1 MKPEDELGIIDAGG
15 VDEVSVIPWG
25 RLVRHR
31 VANRIGLTRRVATLV
46 VLLGS
51 VFTVSFTITLL
62 VVSLRTVADDLGST
76 VSVMSW
82 TITAPLLAF
91 GVVGPAFGKA
101 GDLWGHK
108 RVFVGGLALAGVF
121 SLASALAWDPLSLIA
136 MRTLAAASGAA
147 TGPSAM
153 AYINRLYGPD
163 ERMRPLGLWSF
174 VTAGAPVVGVV
185 AGAPLVE
192 AFGWRVIFLAQ
203 APLCLV
209 AALVARTR
217 LRETE
222 RATDVRFDVLGSFT
236 LGVGVGLVLLA
247 VNRGNAWG
255 WLAPATLAAAA
266 IGVAFLVW
274 FVVVERRADD
284 PLLPLRWLR
293 TRNIAA
299 PIATIG
305 LLNLGY
311 MGSFI
316 LVPQLLESGL
326 GYSPSR
332 VGALIIARPLMFSLV
347 APMAIYVVARVG
359 ERRAGVGGALVS
371 AVALLVMM
379 AVRTPGQD
387 WVVIVGL
394 ALTGLG
400 MGVAAP
406 TLTALLASSVPTAD
420 MGVASA
426 VQQLGAQLG
435 AVFGGALMVAVQ
447 DVAASS
453 GSLSSYS
460 WGLAVGVAA
469 SLVAAVTAIQVRG
482 GTLTR

>member
-1 MKPEDELGIIDAGG
+1 MKHDDEAGIIDAGG
-15 VDEVSVIPWG
+15 VDEISVIPWS

-31 VANRIGLTRRVATLV
+31 VANRIGLTKRVATLV

-136 MRTLAAASGAA
+136 FRTLAAASGAA

-153 AYINRLYGPD
+153 AYINRLFEPD

-203 APLCLV
+203 APLCVV
-209 AALVARTR
+209 AALVARSR

-222 RATDVRFDVLGSFT
+222 RASDVRFDVLGSVT
-236 LGVGVGLVLLA
+236 LGAGVGLVLLA
-247 VNRGNAWG
+247 VNRGNSWG
-255 WLAPATLAAAA
+255 WTAPAT
-266 IGVAFLVW
+266 IGSAVVGCAFLAW
-274 FVVVERRADD
+274 FVRVERRADD

-293 TRNIAA
+293 TRNIVA

-305 LLNLGY
+305 LLNLAY

-332 VGALIIARPLMFSLV
+332 VGALIIARPLVFSLV
-347 APMAIYVVARVG
+347 APLAFYVVARVG
-359 ERRAGVGGALVS
+359 ERGAGVGGAVFS
-371 AVALLVMM
+371 AIAIAVMM
-379 AVRTPGQD
+379 VVQNPGQD
-387 WVVIVGL
+387 ALVVLGL

-400 MGVAAP
+400 MGIAAP
-406 TLTALLASSVPTAD
+406 SLTALLASSVPTAD

-426 VQQLGAQLG
+426 VQQLAAQLG

-447 DVAASS
+447 DVTESAGWSA
-453 GSLSSYS
+453 SYS
-460 WGLAVGVAA
+460 WGLAVGVAG
-469 SLVAAVTAIQVRG
+469 SLLAIVTAAQVRG
-482 GTLTR
+482 GSLTR